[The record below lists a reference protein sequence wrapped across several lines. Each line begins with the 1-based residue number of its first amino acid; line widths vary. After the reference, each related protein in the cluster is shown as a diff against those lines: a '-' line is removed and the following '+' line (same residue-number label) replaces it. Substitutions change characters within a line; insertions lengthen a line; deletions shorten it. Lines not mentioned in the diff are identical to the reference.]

1 MLLISFSKRFSID
14 GNLQLFHPIA
24 TTRMG
29 PDPKTSVVD
38 AQLRVHGIK
47 NLRVIDAGVMPD
59 HLSGHP
65 NAAVV
70 MIAEKMSDEIKKQ
83 YLSL

>member
-1 MLLISFSKRFSID
+1 
-14 GNLQLFHPIA
+14 
-24 TTRMG
+24 MG

>member
-1 MLLISFSKRFSID
+1 
-14 GNLQLFHPIA
+14 
-24 TTRMG
+24 MG

-70 MIAEKMSDEIKKQ
+70 MIAEKMSDEIKKH